1 MIVTALGILFFLY
14 PGESAVVTDYIRNM
28 LGENLGWFYMLLGLG
43 VFLTTMILA
52 FSRYGAIRLG
62 DTEKPQYTNFQ
73 WGAMIF
79 TSTMAADILYYSCSE
94 WILYA
99 QGGVFQSVNEMELWG
114 PTYALFHW
122 GPIPWGFYLILG
134 TAFGFMIRVSGRTK
148 QKFSESLRPLFGD
161 KVDGSLGKGV
171 DLIAIFAL
179 LAGTATTFS
188 VATPFL
194 TECLCDVFYLE
205 PSVTIDII
213 ILVVIAIIYTWAV
226 LTGFKGILF
235 AAKACVF
242 MFLAL
247 VLWVLLLSGDTV
259 YIIENGITAVGNM
272 AQNFLSLATNM
283 DASRNT
289 GFTQDWTIFYWSYWL
304 VWCTATPFFIGVISK
319 GRTIKNVILG
329 GYIAGLA
336 GTFTSFIV
344 FGGFGL
350 SKQMNGTMD
359 VVQQLAG
366 GITVPRIILNAFN
379 TLPFA
384 KGAILLLAVTMV
396 VFYAT
401 TFDTLTMVIS
411 IYSYKDLKVE
421 KEPDKKIRAFW
432 AVLFIILPIGLISA
446 ESSMHSLQSVAIIA
460 AFPIGVI
467 VILIVFSF
475 FKEASKYIKKENE
488 YKKVEDILSEVDSLN
503 HFKNKS
509 NIIQN
514 VEDERNGNR

>member
-1 MIVTALGILFFLY
+1 
-14 PGESAVVTDYIRNM
+14 M

-43 VFLTTMILA
+43 VFLATIILA
-52 FSRYGAIRLG
+52 FSRYGTIRLG
-62 DTEKPQYTNFQ
+62 KTKKPQYNNFE

-79 TSTMAADILYYSCSE
+79 TSTMAADVLYYSCSE
-94 WILYA
+94 WIMYA
-99 QGGVFQSVNEMELWG
+99 EGGVFQSVEEMELMG

-122 GPIPWGFYLILG
+122 GAIPWGFYLILG
-134 TAFGFMIRVSGRTK
+134 VAFGFMIHVSGRTR

-161 KVDGSLGKGV
+161 KVDGALGKGV

-194 TECLCDVFYLE
+194 TEGLCDVFSLE
-205 PSVTIDII
+205 PTVTISII
-213 ILVVIAIIYTWAV
+213 ILLIIAIIYTWAV
-226 LTGFKGILF
+226 LTGFKGIVF
-235 AAKACVF
+235 AAKICVY
-242 MFLAL
+242 MFFAL
-247 VLWVLLLSGDTV
+247 VLWVLLLSGDTI
-259 YIIENGITAVGNM
+259 YIFENGITAIGNM
-272 AQNFLSLATNM
+272 VQNFFSLATNM
-283 DASRNT
+283 DPSRNT
-289 GFTQDWTIFYWSYWL
+289 GFTQDWTIFYWAYWL

-319 GRTIKNVILG
+319 GRTVKNVIIG

-350 SKQMNGTMD
+350 SKQMEGTMN
-359 VVQQLAG
+359 VMEQLAG
-366 GITVPRIILNAFN
+366 GITVPRIVLNAFH
-379 TLPFA
+379 TLPFG
-384 KGAILLLAVTMV
+384 KGAILLLIATMV
-396 VFYAT
+396 IFYVT

-411 IYSYKDLKVE
+411 IYSYKDLKIG

-475 FKEASKYIKKENE
+475 FKEASKYLE
-488 YKKVEDILSEVDSLN
+488 
-503 HFKNKS
+503 
-509 NIIQN
+509 
-514 VEDERNGNR
+514 EDECKKG